1 MLACDGLM
9 ETSCACKMPT
19 KASNTTTTA
28 FLIIVV
34 PLLLDLHAAKHV
46 ALLVLDRQRIDVV
59 DD

>member
-1 MLACDGLM
+1 M
-9 ETSCACKMPT
+9 ETSCACKMPAT
-19 KASNTTTTA
+19 KASNRTTTA